1 MRILVVC
8 GAGASST
15 FVAMRLRHAA
25 QNAGLSVQAVA
36 GTVESLTVD
45 LDSADILLV
54 APHLADTLPDLEHL
68 AGQRGV
74 RVVLLPGDVF
84 TDLDG
89 ARTLRAVVPVLSAEA
104 PLNSIDHRVP
114 LERKPHG

>member
-25 QNAGLSVQAVA
+25 QNVGLSVHALA
-36 GTVESLTVD
+36 GTVESLAVD

-54 APHLADTLPDLEHL
+54 APHLARNLPDLEQL
-68 AGQRGV
+68 ASDRGV
-74 RVVLLPGDVF
+74 RVILLPDDVF
-84 TDLDG
+84 ADLDG
-89 ARTLRAVVPVLSAEA
+89 SRTLRVVLPAITTDL
-104 PLNSIDHRVP
+104 PL
-114 LERKPHG
+114 

>member
-25 QNAGLSVQAVA
+25 QNAGLAVQALA
-36 GTVESLTVD
+36 GAVESLAVD

-54 APHLADTLPDLEHL
+54 APHLARSLPDLEHL
-68 AGQRGV
+68 AKQRGV
-74 RVVLLPGDVF
+74 RVILLPDDVF
-84 TDLDG
+84 SDLDG
-89 ARTLRAVVPVLSAEA
+89 SRTLQAVLPALTTDA
-104 PLNSIDHRVP
+104 PLTATEVRLASPTDH
-114 LERKPHG
+114 